1 MAGKVIFEI
10 NHIRLV
16 QFEDGVLCLEVDD
29 YELNDFVEDYLWDN
43 FQIESEYIANPSSSD
58 NKSWYSKNI
67 VAEDLIKALSQ
78 LDLNEIERIY
88 KLNN

>member
-1 MAGKVIFEI
+1 MAGKVLFEI
-10 NHIRLV
+10 NHIRLI
-16 QFEDGVLCLEVDD
+16 QFEHGVLCLEVDD

-43 FQIESEYIANPSSSD
+43 FQIESEYVANPSSSD

-67 VAEDLIKALSQ
+67 VAEDIIKALSQ